1 MTSALIFSAVFF
13 AAVLA
18 TQYGV
23 RSFGPRQILLPL
35 VAVAVVA
42 KSYVHGV
49 TLQGWSAGLLA
60 AGIGIGIVAGLGAAA
75 TMKVGHRADGSAYTR
90 AGLGYVGVW
99 LGVLATRLVF
109 VYGAQHWFT
118 RWLGTFSVQHQLTKD
133 SWVVAFVAM
142 AVAVVLTRTAVV
154 FARLNRR
161 PAGSS
166 AAAPVPVA
174 TRS

>member
-1 MTSALIFSAVFF
+1 MTSALLFSAVLF

-35 VAVAVVA
+35 VAVVVVA
-42 KSYVHGV
+42 KNYVHGF
-49 TLQGWSAGLLA
+49 TLQGWSVGLLA
-60 AGIGIGIVAGLGAAA
+60 AGIGIGVLAGLGAAA
-75 TMKVGHRADGSAYTR
+75 TMKVGRRADGSAYTR
-90 AGLGYVGVW
+90 AGLGYLAVW

-118 RWLGTFSVQHQLTKD
+118 RWLGTFSVQHHLTQN

-142 AVAVVLTRTAVV
+142 ALATVLTRTAVV
-154 FARLNRR
+154 FARINRR
-161 PAGSS
+161 SADSS
-166 AAAPVPVA
+166 VAAPIPAAA
-174 TRS
+174 RS